1 MGGDKEGNKK
11 WSLSKGDVI
20 ELDKYEKELERH
32 EEFAKEELNVE
43 DDQNIP
49 YEKIKEKNEAEK

>member
-32 EEFAKEELNVE
+32 EEFIKEELNAE

>member
-1 MGGDKEGNKK
+1 MGGDKEGNRK

-32 EEFAKEELNVE
+32 EEFRKEELKTE

-49 YEKIKEKNEAEK
+49 YKKIKEKNEAEK